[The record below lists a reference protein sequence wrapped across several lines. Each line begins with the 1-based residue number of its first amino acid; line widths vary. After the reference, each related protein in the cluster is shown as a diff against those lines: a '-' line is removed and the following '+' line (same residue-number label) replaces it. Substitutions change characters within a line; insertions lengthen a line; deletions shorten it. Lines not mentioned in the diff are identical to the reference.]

1 MNILQFQLEE
11 FTEEEYNLI
20 PKFCKLLSDMIF
32 VEINTRIIKLK
43 IQLRIP
49 YLYKVPWINWKIKN
63 ITTKQILDTIY
74 NSFTY
79 SEHRNNVF
87 ILNIDTQ
94 TLIPNT
100 TTSIDRLIRFLDYG
114 DLNYKGLSFITT
126 MEHKYNAKQLNSLW
140 KLCVIKYLG
149 YLPESKIIGVQ

>member
-11 FTEEEYNLI
+11 ITEEEYNLI

-32 VEINTRIIKLK
+32 TEINTSIVKLK

-63 ITTKQILDTIY
+63 ITTKEILNTIY
-74 NSFTY
+74 DSFTY
-79 SEHRNNVF
+79 SELKNNTF
-87 ILNIDTQ
+87 KLNINTQ
-94 TLIPNT
+94 NLIPQT

-114 DLNYKGLSFITT
+114 DLNYKGIGFLTV